1 MRNIILAIVFLL
13 GGVFIVLRLGEV
25 QQVADTLRKGDWW
38 FIGLGFVLEVLW
50 MATIAAS
57 YKVIYHAMGLRERFE
72 RLLLISLSATFVN
85 IVAPSIGMGGM
96 AVFISEARRKGYSTG
111 RVTAAGVLFVL
122 LDYFGFLGLLVL
134 GLFVLF
140 RRGQLSSTE
149 IIASGLLLVVALFLA
164 YLVYIGLRS
173 SEALGRILTR
183 LASLVNRV
191 FALFKR
197 PQYLSEQ
204 RAYHFAH
211 ETSIALNELI
221 KRPYHL
227 LAAVSLA
234 LTTKIILLCILL
246 MMFLAFGTEISIGTL
261 VAGFSIGY
269 LFLIVSPTPA
279 GVGFV
284 EGGLALA
291 LTSLSVPLGA
301 AAVIT
306 LAYRGITFWL
316 PLLLG
321 MLAFRILP
329 HTGEVHTLA

>member
-1 MRNIILAIVFLL
+1 MRNLILAGVLLL
-13 GGVFIVLRLGEV
+13 GGIFIVLRLAEV
-25 QQVADTLRKGDWW
+25 QQVAETLRKGDWR
-38 FIGLGFVLEVLW
+38 FIGMGLILELLW
-50 MATIAAS
+50 MVTIAAS
-57 YKVIYHAMGLRERFE
+57 YKVIYHAMSLPERIE

-85 IVAPSIGMGGM
+85 VVAPSIGMGGM
-96 AVFISEARRKGYSTG
+96 AIFISEARRKGYSTG

-122 LDYFGFLGLLVL
+122 LDYFGFLGLLVI

-140 RRGQLSSTE
+140 RRGQLSSPE
-149 IIASGLLLVVALFLA
+149 IIASGLLLAVALLLA

-173 SEALGRILTR
+173 SEALGEILGRLAGLVNRILT
-183 LASLVNRV
+183 V
-191 FALFKR
+191 FKR
-197 PQYLSEQ
+197 PNYLSKQ
-204 RAYHFAH
+204 RAYQFAQ

-221 KRPYHL
+221 KKPYHL
-227 LAAVSLA
+227 SAAVGLA
-234 LTTKIILLCILL
+234 LLTKVILLCILL

-329 HTGEVHTLA
+329 HTSEVRTPA